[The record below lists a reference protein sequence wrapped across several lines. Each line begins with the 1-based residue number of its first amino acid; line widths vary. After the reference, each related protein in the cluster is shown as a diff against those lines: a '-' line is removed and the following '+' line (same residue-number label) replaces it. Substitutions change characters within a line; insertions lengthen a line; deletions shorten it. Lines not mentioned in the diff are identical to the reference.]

1 MFKEYQNIHH
11 MLLTFQC
18 LNRFNKLFDKFT
30 NKNNSVI
37 SWISNGD
44 KPNRGLCGQRQEKLS
59 NSYLVCF
66 KNKRNFW
73 NFTNDYKEDFFK
85 ALDIFALHTKKFF
98 TVRFS
103 IYIGSYSK
111 GFAQFHVIWWKN
123 IKYFWGLVEENRELG
138 S

>member
-18 LNRFNKLFDKFT
+18 LKRFIKLFDKFT

-44 KPNRGLCGQRQEKLS
+44 KPNRGLCGQHQEKLS

-73 NFTNDYKEDFFK
+73 NFTNDYKEDLFK
-85 ALDIFALHTKKFF
+85 ALDILALHTKKFLPSDF
-98 TVRFS
+98 QSTEGKMGNIVRLPTPLPVMVLPS
-103 IYIGSYSK
+103 
-111 GFAQFHVIWWKN
+111 VC
-123 IKYFWGLVEENRELG
+123 YFFPMETH
-138 S
+138 